1 MLSGENTLESF
12 HLGGQVYILNETK
25 NKNAKAKANCIEV

>member
-12 HLGGQVYILNETK
+12 HLRGQVNILNETK
-25 NKNAKAKANCIEV
+25 NKNAKANHIEV